1 MPGAKSA
8 YQRKHMLPRAQ
19 KVDENPTTTD
29 AERRPS
35 LTEDHGGIISG
46 GGGGGGQ
53 GKTWAKKRKEHLL
66 ARSGVTRAEGEE
78 TATAAIIT
86 DAAPPSKPK
95 APAGKS
101 WEQKRKE
108 NLLTRMKPR
117 GNDADIGLKAVVFV
131 TRLRR
136 LSNSRA
142 ASPELYPLPQAPA
155 SSRELHAGDICQ
167 IQGGRYA
174 GSSGR
179 LVAKVAAMD
188 ADDGEMAFV
197 RLADGGR
204 AIVPAAQL
212 RPLAVCDQEGAATGS
227 NPLDAA
233 AATPADLLLARMVEK
248 QAMLPT
254 PAASGVASSSA
265 AASTAATGLSSSV
278 PDERRGGDMMNAVQ
292 KRRVLK
298 RRAERR
304 SRELRE
310 NLFEHVPDQSTC

>member
-46 GGGGGGQ
+46 GGGGGVH

-136 LSNSRA
+136 LSNSQA
-142 ASPELYPLPQAPA
+142 ASPELYPLPQP
-155 SSRELHAGDICQ
+155 RELARAACGRHLPDP
-167 IQGGRYA
+167 GGRYA

-188 ADDGEMAFV
+188 ADDGEMAFA
-197 RLADGGR
+197 RLATADGRSSLPHSCVHSQFATRKAQRLGRTLSTPPQRHPPTSCWREWSRSKPCCPLLQPPSGVVGGGGVDGGH
-204 AIVPAAQL
+204 
-212 RPLAVCDQEGAATGS
+212 GT
-227 NPLDAA
+227 
-233 AATPADLLLARMVEK
+233 LLK
-248 QAMLPT
+248 CT
-254 PAASGVASSSA
+254 
-265 AASTAATGLSSSV
+265 
-278 PDERRGGDMMNAVQ
+278 
-292 KRRVLK
+292 
-298 RRAERR
+298 
-304 SRELRE
+304 
-310 NLFEHVPDQSTC
+310 